1 MIAKCSQIPHGATAM
16 DYNTKKDKA
25 ELIAF
30 HGLPQDST
38 ADNFWSR
45 MMDFQVLKRMEV
57 QAWKPLKNTALR
69 FELSPE
75 NKYTEGWTHAQWH
88 QLALDFLKELD
99 SINRRPPKKGKRQCE
114 LTPTNIQNSQ
124 YVISLHRD
132 SKSGIIHLHILANRV
147 DLDGYTNDAHF
158 IGERAVEAANRVTR
172 QRGWDLATDRRV
184 ENIEALYNTA
194 IDVLKDMPLFDWQ
207 LFIAKMKAQDYDAQ
221 LKYDS
226 KGKVK
231 GLSFKKGNTTYK
243 SSELGHGRNLMPS
256 KIEATWRKLHK
267 VSQQTVGSTVPK
279 VTEPKPSA
287 TVAKPVPSSSAKVQ
301 QKAEDDRSKDRMGR
315 CSITFADKTYNVP
328 ITKDTFDHLD
338 PFLRQEMAAQN
349 AETDMDIT
357 NVAKVALLLFAMYV
371 DAATDISESVGG
383 GGGVSNGW
391 GKRDDEDDL
400 KWLRRCAR
408 QAVWMCKPMGRRM
421 KR

>member
-25 ELIAF
+25 ELVAF
-30 HGLPQDST
+30 HGLPADST

-45 MMDFQVLKRMEV
+45 MMDFQVMKRMEV
-57 QAWKPLKNTALR
+57 QAWKPLKHTALR

-147 DLDGYTNDAHF
+147 DLNGYTNDAHF

-172 QRGWDLATDRRV
+172 QRGWDLAADRRV

-207 LFIAKMKAQDYDAQ
+207 LFIAKMKAHDYDAQ
-221 LKYDS
+221 L
-226 KGKVK
+226 
-231 GLSFKKGNTTYK
+231 NTTARHVK
-243 SSELGHGRNLMPS
+243 S
-256 KIEATWRKLHK
+256 I
-267 VSQQTVGSTVPK
+267 
-279 VTEPKPSA
+279 
-287 TVAKPVPSSSAKVQ
+287 VQ
-301 QKAEDDRSKDRMGR
+301 ERQH
-315 CSITFADKTYNVP
+315 TYS
-328 ITKDTFDHLD
+328 L
-338 PFLRQEMAAQN
+338 
-349 AETDMDIT
+349 
-357 NVAKVALLLFAMYV
+357 
-371 DAATDISESVGG
+371 
-383 GGGVSNGW
+383 
-391 GKRDDEDDL
+391 
-400 KWLRRCAR
+400 
-408 QAVWMCKPMGRRM
+408 
-421 KR
+421 